1 MDYLKGTSK
10 NCENM
15 QLFKQNSDDKTN
27 HPITSEKIMNSK
39 NWQFEMKPMKDRNLS
54 LLSVDSINSTI

>member
-27 HPITSEKIMNSK
+27 HPINSEKIK
-39 NWQFEMKPMKDRNLS
+39 NEQKELA
-54 LLSVDSINSTI
+54 I